1 MNPFTR
7 RDLLKN
13 SAALAAL
20 SSVGWYPKMARAAE
34 GERKFIFFWAGGAWD
49 TTTVF
54 DPHHGSDN
62 VSMDDET
69 YTRTLGGVAHT
80 AGDDRPSVS
89 RFFERWGH
97 KAAVINGIDAK
108 TVGHDSGTKLTLTGT
123 SASSYADWPTT
134 LAALGQGEYPLPNL
148 VFSGP
153 SYPGTYGSAVVRA
166 GGGTLLELIDGSITG
181 EADLEAPSFETP
193 ADSMIDAYV
202 HSRVNQ
208 FAEAYDTVAGQ
219 TRERSQAMLESMER
233 TMELEGRRFEAG
245 LSSLGTS
252 LLAQSIKAAEMM
264 RLGISRTAMITIPGG
279 WDCHG
284 DVTVN
289 AGQFE
294 DFFEALDQLMDHLH
308 NTPGLHTRWLS
319 DEVTI
324 VAMSEFGRTPLV
336 NGGGGKD
343 HWPYNSAMVVG
354 AGVNGGR
361 SIGASDDALVGLPI
375 DLRTGLQS
383 DTGELLGSENL
394 GVALLKIGGLDPEK
408 ILPGIEPLEALIK

>member
-1 MNPFTR
+1 MNPFSR

-20 SSVGWYPKMARAAE
+20 GAIGWRPGMARAAQ

-54 DPHHGSDN
+54 DPHHSSDYIT
-62 VSMDDET
+62 MDDDT
-69 YTRTLGGVAHT
+69 YSRTLGGVTHT

-97 KAAVINGIDAK
+97 QAAVINGIDAK
-108 TVGHDSGTKLTLTGT
+108 SVGHDSGTKLTLTGT

-134 LAALGQGEYPLPNL
+134 LAAMGQGEYPLPNL

-181 EADLEAPSFETP
+181 SADSEAPSFETP
-193 ADSMIDAYV
+193 ADSMIDAFV
-202 HSRVNQ
+202 HSRVTQ
-208 FAEAYDTVAGQ
+208 FSEANDAIAGQ
-219 TRERSQAMLESMER
+219 TRERSQALLESMER

-245 LSSLGTS
+245 LTDLGS
-252 LLAQSIKAAEMM
+252 GLLAQSIKAAEMM
-264 RLGISRTAMITIPGG
+264 RLGISRTAMISIPGG

-294 DFFEALDQLMDHLH
+294 DFFGALDQLMDYLQ
-308 NTPGLHTRWLS
+308 NTPGLHTRWLA
-319 DEVTI
+319 DEV
-324 VAMSEFGRTPLV
+324 VVVCMSEFGRTPMV

-354 AGVNGGR
+354 AGVNGGQN
-361 SIGASDDALVGLPI
+361 IGASDDGLIGLPI
-375 DLRTGLQS
+375 DFQTGRQS
-383 DTGELLGSENL
+383 DTGQMLGSENL
-394 GVALLKIGGLDPEK
+394 GVALLKLGGLDPEK